1 MALKEILEHEG
12 KKYALVG
19 ENEHPLYE
27 VEGKDIEYD
36 GEKLAAD
43 ISQVN
48 AEREEERTALESLK
62 AELENSKKDSE
73 KYKGID
79 PEEARK
85 AMETVR
91 NLEEAKM
98 VEAGEVEKIKQS
110 AIEAIRDSHNEEIS
124 ELKKKYEPIAVD
136 RDRLKTRLDQ
146 VIVSNAFANSKF
158 IQEKVSVPSDMI
170 ESEFSDHIRVVNGK
184 LKILDGSGKE
194 IYSRKEPSRPADF
207 DEALEVIIEAYPH
220 KATILKGAGRSV
232 PGVING
238 EGSDILGDKLISRK
252 NADEMATGNPKE
264 LARLMREGYRV
275 VDQE

>member
-91 NLEEAKM
+91 NLEDAKM

>member
-85 AMETVR
+85 AMDTVR

-220 KATILKGAGRSV
+220 KATILKGGGRNG